1 MLKQE
6 IISAGKLP
14 AKETALPAPKELQFR
29 IFCGLW
35 GIATLFHMAQS
46 SAFDAKLHYVL
57 LTFAA
62 IHVLYRPSILSLLIL
77 LSLQLGD
84 VFYKMP
90 ALSNHWL
97 FTAFVNISILQAM
110 AFLMIRQ
117 KTFSIRQADLLNT
130 FAPLVRVEVII
141 LYFFV
146 VFHKLNYDFF
156 SPVGSCAAF
165 FLEAQ
170 NSRKF
175 FNLPPEVLAL
185 NAYVT
190 LFIEA
195 LIPILLCFRFT
206 RNWGIMI
213 GLVFHCVIAYNP
225 LNGFYDFSSMIFA
238 VYFLFTAPEF
248 ALRIAATWAKVK
260 QFFAIVKRRNESY
273 SHIKLLLS
281 AAYFLGVLILV
292 NLLTKRIDDFHL
304 FFFWTGFSFL
314 YIYLFFRHM
323 IAKKP
328 NFHLNTAPASF
339 AVPHWSFIILPVL
352 VFLNGLSPYLG
363 LKTENSFAMFSN
375 IKTENGNSNHLL
387 VPASVQLF
395 DFQKDMV
402 EVVQSSDEELQK
414 LADKHM
420 LMTFFE
426 FKDYIALQKPEEVT
440 YIYKG
445 QQHTFSMAEATQGDA
460 LLTPNPYI
468 LRRLLSFRE
477 INKFDPQPCYH

>member
-6 IISAGKLP
+6 IISAGKLS

-35 GIATLFHMAQS
+35 GVATLFHMAQS

-97 FTAFVNISILQAM
+97 FTAFVNITILQGL

-117 KTFSIRQADLLNT
+117 KTFSIRQADLVDT
-130 FAPLVRVEVII
+130 FAPIVRVEVII

-156 SPVGSCAAF
+156 LPVGSCAAL

-170 NSRKF
+170 NSRGF
-175 FNLPPEVLAL
+175 FHLPPEVLAL
-185 NAYVT
+185 NAYATV
-190 LFIEA
+190 FIEA
-195 LIPILLCFRFT
+195 LIPVLLCFRFT
-206 RNWGIMI
+206 RKWGLLI
-213 GLVFHCVIAYNP
+213 GLVFHCIIAYNP

-238 VYFLFTAPEF
+238 VYFLFTSPEF
-248 ALRIAATWAKVK
+248 ALRIAITWAKVK
-260 QFFAIVKRRNESY
+260 QFVTILRRRNESY
-273 SHIKLLLS
+273 SHAKLLLS
-281 AAYFLGVLILV
+281 AAYFLGVLVSV

-304 FFFWTGFSFL
+304 FFFWTGFSFI

-323 IAKKP
+323 RERRP
-328 NFHLNTAPASF
+328 NANLNTVPATL
-339 AVPHWSFIILPVL
+339 AVPHRSFVILPAL

-395 DFQKDMV
+395 NFQKDMV
-402 EVVQSSDEELQK
+402 EVVRSSDEELQD
-414 LADKHM
+414 LADKHK
-420 LMTFFE
+420 LMTYFE
-426 FKDYIALQKPEEVT
+426 FKDYVALQKPEEVT

-445 QQHTFSMAEATQGDA
+445 QQHTFSLAEAKQGNA